1 MADVYFNL
9 PAGSKKPK
17 SSKYKFNFD
26 GNTYHANTESELK
39 MIMQELKAI
48 DKLQDKNKKFM
59 K

>member
-1 MADVYFNL
+1 MTDIYLNV
-9 PAGSKKPK
+9 PKSGEKPK